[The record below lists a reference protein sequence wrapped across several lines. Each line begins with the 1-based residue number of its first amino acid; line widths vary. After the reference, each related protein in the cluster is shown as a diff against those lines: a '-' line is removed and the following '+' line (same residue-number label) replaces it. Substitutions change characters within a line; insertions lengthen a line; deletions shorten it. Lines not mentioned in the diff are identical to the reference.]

1 MKIIGN
7 YDIHIYGIKSFKTYS
22 NGANADING
31 IRYTPLYEELKA
43 GFAQKRDANLIS
55 MVFGHNKIFNFNQNR
70 AYDLLLSILGEEKL
84 VKKLGFDKNI
94 FDKYCESNGLV
105 NVLNDTLQDAGIVVV
120 TEKNASNVIGIT
132 GMNKNGRLFAN
143 DTENLFLS
151 ENMLKINNEKTES
164 L

>member
-7 YDIHIYGIKSFKTYS
+7 CDIYIFGIKGFKTYS
-22 NGANADING
+22 SGANADINE
-31 IRYTPLYEELKA
+31 IRYTPLYEELKL
-43 GFAQKRDANLIS
+43 GIAQKRDKDLIS
-55 MVFGHNKIFNFNQNR
+55 MVFGHNKTFDFNQNR

-84 VKKLGFDKNI
+84 VKKLGIDKNV

-105 NVLNDTLQDAGIVVV
+105 NVLNDTLKGAGVVVV
-120 TEKNASNVIGIT
+120 TAKDASNVIGIT
-132 GMNKNGRLFAN
+132 GMNKNGHLIAN

-151 ENMLKINNEKTES
+151 ENMLKNNNEKTES